1 MHYCF
6 GFFYEVFFLIFGS
19 ILFVIS
25 KVTMSYGGDDLGAAL
40 EVGDNF
46 TFNANERND
55 EGTSFW
61 LILCIEPLLKVKAP
75 FIDNQGSSYE
85 EGDDVV
91 KGLYYQK
98 QGSSDNS
105 YVLLKDSYKVYV
117 YSHLV
122 KVMKFTMLL
131 GITK

>member
-1 MHYCF
+1 MGYKVCLQMHYCF
-6 GFFYEVFFLIFGS
+6 GFFYEVFFFFFGS

-25 KVTMSYGGDDLGAAL
+25 KFTMSYGGDDLGAAL

-75 FIDNQGSSYE
+75 FIDN
-85 EGDDVV
+85 
-91 KGLYYQK
+91 
-98 QGSSDNS
+98 
-105 YVLLKDSYKVYV
+105 
-117 YSHLV
+117 
-122 KVMKFTMLL
+122 
-131 GITK
+131 